1 MSYITLISD
10 LGTTSYRIAQ
20 VKLALAQFL
29 QSSDQVIDVTHEIP
43 VFNIRVAAFVI
54 KQVFDDL
61 PTNSINLVS
70 IDDDVFVNK
79 YALLIEV
86 NGKIF
91 IGPDNGVF
99 SLAFSNFNPVY
110 YKIKIPSTNFPLKD
124 FFPLIVRKLID
135 QIPLNEIGEK
145 SEDIKQ
151 LLPIEPTY
159 DGDDLRGTV
168 LYIDHYGNVITNIS
182 KSLFE
187 KIGQGRNFTL
197 YLGRFEKHRSINN
210 FYGEVPVGEK
220 LIYFNSSGYLEIA
233 LNKSNASKLLGLK
246 LDSIIT
252 IEFEK

>member
-1 MSYITLISD
+1 MAYITLISD
-10 LGTTSYRIAQ
+10 LGISSYRIAQ

-29 QSSDQVIDVTHEIP
+29 QSSDQVIDITHEIP

-54 KQVFDDL
+54 KQVFNDL
-61 PTNSINLVS
+61 PTGSINLIS
-70 IDDDVFVNK
+70 IDDDVFINK
-79 YALLIEV
+79 NALLIEV
-86 NGKIF
+86 DQKFF

-99 SLAFSNFNPVY
+99 SLAFSNHNPEY
-110 YKIKIPSTNFPLKD
+110 YKIKIPETNFPLKD
-124 FFPLIVRKLID
+124 FFPQLVRDL
-135 QIPLNEIGEK
+135 LNNKPIHEIGEK
-145 SEDIKQ
+145 SNEIKH

-187 KIGQGRNFTL
+187 KVGQGRNFTL
-197 YLGRFEKHRSINN
+197 YLGRFEKHRSLNN

-233 LNKSNASKLLGLK
+233 LNKTSASKLLGLK